1 VSKNTKNIWNKDSA
15 FLEKHVRNITFFG
28 DMDYSAQKILAE
40 ADKEPKPFGSILEHV
55 FSPTSVVAYVLR
67 LKTQV
72 KMQLVHLYVPQDVP
86 EKLREQGKE
95 LISKLLLHKTVGLKF
110 TRVDDNGNLVG
121 RCHFPQGEI
130 ASELLKKGLVKLST
144 PKDSNFDSDYF
155 RELKN
160 AQLIGQSKREGL
172 WKYVDESELMS
183 NKSSVGDFN
192 GKVVEVHSGDS
203 LTVERESDMKTQRL
217 FLSCVKAP
225 SLTGRVGG

>member
-1 VSKNTKNIWNKDSA
+1 
-15 FLEKHVRNITFFG
+15 
-28 DMDYSAQKILAE
+28 M
-40 ADKEPKPFGSILEHV
+40 
-55 FSPTSVVAYVLR
+55 
-67 LKTQV
+67 
-72 KMQLVHLYVPQDVP
+72 
-86 EKLREQGKE
+86 
-95 LISKLLLHKTVGLKF
+95 
-110 TRVDDNGNLVG
+110 G